1 MINIHNNFAIIIG
14 FIFSVYLMVVMFD
27 NRQDCYLILMSPHS
41 NNALK
46 AFWFVDT
53 CMFRGQ
59 NILTG
64 TFRLE
69 KKILKPAYDI

>member
-1 MINIHNNFAIIIG
+1 
-14 FIFSVYLMVVMFD
+14 
-27 NRQDCYLILMSPHS
+27 MSPHN
-41 NNALK
+41 NNAPK

-53 CMFRGQ
+53 RMFRGQ

-69 KKILKPAYDI
+69 NKTNSKACLRYLRPSEILVFSC

>member
-1 MINIHNNFAIIIG
+1 MIG

-27 NRQDCYLILMSPHS
+27 NRQDCPFILMSPHN
-41 NNALK
+41 NNAPK

-53 CMFRGQ
+53 RMFRGQ

-69 KKILKPAYDI
+69 NKTNSKA